1 MLFIIE
7 GIDLE
12 LLIQIFKGFNSTLPR
27 PAGFSNFCGAG
38 QPFFPR
44 GGAHI
49 PELYTN
55 PNLRK
60 GDAIM
65 QCVETSLMKCPDPT
79 PSNLVH
85 GLLKAMKAGTPCGA
99 AAQGWHT
106 GGSDRFR
113 LGIAAILVTVLRFS
127 LWSINQHKMWYVI
140 VRGNPHTAITA
151 PMNVIGLP

>member
-1 MLFIIE
+1 MSPPIRRRSLPA
-7 GIDLE
+7 
-12 LLIQIFKGFNSTLPR
+12 STSPSQR
-27 PAGFSNFCGAG
+27 CSTPTTTSTTTRCISMFSNRRTAG
-38 QPFFPR
+38 ICSFHCNR
-44 GGAHI
+44 HCTRDAHI
-49 PELYTN
+49 PALYAN

-127 LWSINQHKMWYVI
+127 L
-140 VRGNPHTAITA
+140 
-151 PMNVIGLP
+151 